1 MSVVKLKKGKE
12 GINDKH
18 KEEGAGMMNLD
29 ANDREKI
36 VNDVKKYPNLLKEEN
51 DKDTLVNIVNGLQ
64 AVRR

>member
-12 GINDKH
+12 GINDKQ
-18 KEEGAGMMNLD
+18 KEEVAGMMNLD